1 MSVGDRVQESAN
13 GAVDLVIRKLR
24 AILLHF
30 HLLLL
35 GGLLGVLLFDHRLWR
50 GISIAVYSEERP
62 WVFDIVLDVEL
73 VLDVSKRQVGIGLC
87 EEVLFFALIDK
98 HA

>member
-13 GAVDLVIRKLR
+13 GTVYLVIKKLP

-35 GGLLGVLLFDHRLWR
+35 GGLLGVLLLDHRLWR
-50 GISIAVYSEERP
+50 SISISVHSEERP
-62 WVFDIVLDVEL
+62 WIFDVVLDVQL
-73 VLDVSKRQVGIGLC
+73 VLDVT
-87 EEVLFFALIDK
+87 EW
-98 HA
+98 